1 MKQIVSKRKLREFGL
16 LIGFGFPLIIGWLLP
31 VISGHG
37 FRFWTLFIGL
47 PAFIMGLTT
56 PFLLHYPYKIWIALG
71 HVLGFINSN
80 IILGLIF
87 IGVLLP
93 IAFVMRLTNY
103 DPLKIKRKGE
113 KTYRENRQ
121 NHQTDLTRIF

>member
-1 MKQIVSKRKLREFGL
+1 MKQIISKRKLREFGL
-16 LIGFGFPLIIGWLLP
+16 LVGFGFPLIIGWLLP
-31 VISGHG
+31 VISGNG
-37 FRFWTLFIGL
+37 FRVWTLFIGL
-47 PAFIMGLTT
+47 PVFIMGLTS
-56 PFLLHYPYKIWIALG
+56 PLLLHYPYKIWIALG
-71 HVLGFINSN
+71 HALGFINSN

-103 DPLKIKRKGE
+103 DPLKTKRKGE

-121 NHQTDLTRIF
+121 HHQTDLTRIF